1 MNKTL
6 NVKSIRNG
14 AFKQSLPVIF
24 EGQVKDGD
32 DFRFVIASTESASF
46 KADIRKSS
54 GLLIGRGDDDFFNPD
69 HAAVSPVFPVLPYD
83 DKKII
88 AQQLRELADWFDS
101 QA

>member
-1 MNKTL
+1 MSKTL

-14 AFKQSLPVIF
+14 AIKQSLPVVF
-24 EGQVKDGD
+24 EGKVKDGD
-32 DFRFVIASTESASF
+32 DFRFVIASTETASF
-46 KADIRKSS
+46 KRASRKSS

-69 HAAVSPVFPVLPYD
+69 HAAVSPVLLVLPGD
-83 DKKII
+83 DNKII